1 MNFSQPHRVLLFFEK
16 GEQWLSATRAIYL
29 AAQWEY
35 YLALKKEGKVYDCG
49 YPGHGEG
56 LLVGVSINND
66 TELDSILAG
75 DPALKGKVLEL
86 VSAYPYY

>member
-1 MNFSQPHRVLLFFEK
+1 MRD
-16 GEQWLSATRAIYL
+16 I
-29 AAQWEY
+29 
-35 YLALKKEGKVYDCG
+35 ALKGQGKVYDCG

-56 LLVGVSINND
+56 LLVGVNVVND

-86 VSAYPYY
+86 VDAYPYF

>member
-1 MNFSQPHRVLLFFEK
+1 MDFSQPHRVLLFFEK

-35 YLALKKEGKVYDCG
+35 YTQLKSEGKVYDCG

-56 LLVGVSINND
+56 LLVGVNIDND
-66 TELDSILAG
+66 TELHHILAG

-86 VSAYPYY
+86 VNAYPYF